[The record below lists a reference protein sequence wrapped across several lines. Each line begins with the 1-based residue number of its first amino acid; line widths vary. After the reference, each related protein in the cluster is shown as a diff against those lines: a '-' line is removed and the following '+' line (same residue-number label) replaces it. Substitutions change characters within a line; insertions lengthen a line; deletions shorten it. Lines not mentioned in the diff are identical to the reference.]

1 MTVQVSVLLLV
12 LTVSSRDILLFR
24 SSESPDKQFFISFTN
39 FLFKKSFLQLPMSS
53 GGATA
58 CLVFFSVNK
67 WVQALSLKG
76 NCYSFFNFVCLFK
89 SMQNFGFLW
98 FSLIRCWRM
107 ATWKPHASSSESFES
122 SLGITRVLWFRNIV
136 FMDKLAALV
145 DKSVSGHKWVVLLE
159 GWDMKRDTRE
169 IKSLSLLLN
178 LGTHEMFF
186 SSVFFFFLPL
196 FLFYSFSLLLHFLFL
211 FDIFF
216 WLHVFSIHVIFAD
229 VWSSILLK
237 LSTPKLLTWL
247 DGILYLFIY
256 FCVCVSRLPFL
267 LNLQ

>member
-186 SSVFFFFLPL
+186 SSVFFFFF
-196 FLFYSFSLLLHFLFL
+196 FLCFYFIPSHSFYISYFYL
-211 FDIFF
+211 IFSF
-216 WLHVFSIHVIFAD
+216 GSMFSVFM
-229 VWSSILLK
+229 
-237 LSTPKLLTWL
+237 
-247 DGILYLFIY
+247 
-256 FCVCVSRLPFL
+256 
-267 LNLQ
+267 